1 MISDPMPSNITECK
15 SALNGTSVV
24 LCTDPSWETIHSD
37 QIPPSVNYLLVANT
51 NVTTISHDAFSSKA
65 IMILHMTYNPLEKID
80 PEGMV
85 KNKFSNF
92 DNQRQIRI
100 YFCFNL

>member
-85 KNKFSNF
+85 NHKFSNN
-92 DNQRQIRI
+92 DNQQNKDV
-100 YFCFNL
+100 FLF

>member
-80 PEGMV
+80 PEGTIIKKSAMI
-85 KNKFSNF
+85 
-92 DNQRQIRI
+92 D
-100 YFCFNL
+100 

>member
-65 IMILHMTYNPLEKID
+65 IIILHMTYNPLENID

-85 KNKFSNF
+85 KHQFSNN
-92 DNQRQIRI
+92 DKIRM
-100 YFCFNL
+100 YFCSNL